1 VSRERLLVGIGLLI
15 LLLAGCTAGEPED
28 AIRQVIRRGADLAE
42 RHDLGGL
49 LGLTTKNFMAMPG
62 RRDRDETKG
71 ILWMAFRYYEK
82 FRIIYPEPEVDLEE
96 KGRTASARV
105 YFLIVRERR
114 TFPRLEALY
123 KDPQGWLKEVGE
135 KTDLYR
141 LDLDWFNEDG
151 DWLVAKAHLEP
162 FRGTGFERE

>member
-1 VSRERLLVGIGLLI
+1 MGIGLLI
-15 LLLAGCTAGEPED
+15 LLLASCAASEPED
-28 AIRQVIRRGADLAE
+28 SIRQVIRRGADLAE

-62 RRDRDETKG
+62 SRDRDETKG

-105 YFLIVRERR
+105 YFLMVRERR

-135 KTDLYR
+135 KADLYR

-162 FRGTGFERE
+162 FRGTGFER